1 MAIVCALCHEMDMK
15 TWVKEREKKARSDLL
30 KKMKLKKKESEE
42 NRTTTEKIKR
52 TRVHGILR
60 HRRHAWLAAMHN
72 EPCWC
77 LCRRCSDDVLGVASL
92 FASWWPWQR
101 SQQATAGTRRDKN
114 WRLTSLNPTMSSPK
128 LLAGREGHCREV
140 EYVRYVPASS
150 VGKERVCFPLSPLF
164 VAWKKTRHSCTCP

>member
-1 MAIVCALCHEMDMK
+1 MNQAGVSAGGVVMAFL
-15 TWVKEREKKARSDLL
+15 
-30 KKMKLKKKESEE
+30 
-42 NRTTTEKIKR
+42 
-52 TRVHGILR
+52 
-60 HRRHAWLAAMHN
+60 AW
-72 EPCWC
+72 
-77 LCRRCSDDVLGVASL
+77 RVASL

-140 EYVRYVPASS
+140 ECVRYVPASS

-164 VAWKKTRHSCTCP
+164 VAWKKTRHSCTCPWNAQTRSSLFHTPWQCDAQAPGHEPKTAIPCVHFS